1 MQPWERIAET
11 VAPDGTAIALRR
23 RGQEYLIVA
32 GGRDLMSSED
42 EHSARALGVLG
53 RGAVRTGSRAA
64 RILIGGLGM
73 GYTARAVLDESTARD
88 RIDVVELVP
97 AIVEWN
103 ETVLADLA
111 GSPLCDARTTVFVTD
126 VRAHI
131 RAGADTY
138 DAILLDV
145 DNGPSALAHAANNA
159 LYGARGV
166 AEAWAALR
174 PGGVFG
180 VWSFADDRGFTA
192 RLQRQGYTVAL
203 HRVAGSGRGRGKHH
217 QVWLARRGT

>member
-11 VAPDGTAIALRR
+11 TASDGTSIALRR

-42 EHSARALGVLG
+42 EDSARALGVLG
-53 RGAVRTGSRAA
+53 RAALRTGSRAA

-73 GYTARAVLDESTARD
+73 GYTARAALDASTARD

-97 AIVEWN
+97 AVVEWN

-111 GSPLCDARTTVFVTD
+111 GSPLSDARTTVVVAD

-131 RAGADTY
+131 RAAPNAY
-138 DAILLDV
+138 DAVLLDV
-145 DNGPSALAHAANNA
+145 DNGPSALAHPANNA
-159 LYGARGV
+159 LYGTRGL

-174 PGGVFG
+174 PGGVLG
-180 VWSFADDRGFTA
+180 VWSFGDDPRFTA
-192 RLQRQGYTVAL
+192 RLRRQRYAVEV
-203 HRVAGSGRGRGKHH
+203 HRVAGSRRGRGKHH
-217 QVWLARRGT
+217 RVWIARRGA